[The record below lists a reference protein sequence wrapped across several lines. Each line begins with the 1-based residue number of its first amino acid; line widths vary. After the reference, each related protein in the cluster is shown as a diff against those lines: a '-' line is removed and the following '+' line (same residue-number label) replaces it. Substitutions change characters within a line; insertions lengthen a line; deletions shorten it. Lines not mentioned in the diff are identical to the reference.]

1 MTANEKHKSPRQTQR
16 AITAYF
22 NKCDKTTSEVY
33 DKKLQEIVTVSTPT
47 AYTLEG
53 LCEVLEMD
61 REEFLNYDRQD
72 EADAELIEVFRQ
84 AKMRVQRDHV
94 ERALD
99 GKTNATLAIFVMK
112 NNFGYK
118 DRTESESS
126 LNLTNPLMVEV
137 LDKETKKELKQLQK
151 TLSDENNKRI

>member
-1 MTANEKHKSPRQTQR
+1 MADEKHKSPRQIQR

-22 NKCDKTTSEVY
+22 NKCDKETSEVY
-33 DKKLQEIVTVSTPT
+33 DKKLQEVVTISTPT

-53 LCEVLEMD
+53 LCEVLEME
-61 REEFLNYDRQD
+61 REEFINYEKQD
-72 EADAELIEVFRQ
+72 DADQELVEIFRQ
-84 AKMRVQRDHV
+84 ARMRVQRDHV

-99 GKTNATLAIFVMK
+99 GKTNVTLAIFVMK

-118 DRTESESS
+118 DRSEHDASV
-126 LNLTNPLMVEV
+126 NLTNPLMVEV
-137 LDKETKKELKQLQK
+137 LDKETKRELKQLQK